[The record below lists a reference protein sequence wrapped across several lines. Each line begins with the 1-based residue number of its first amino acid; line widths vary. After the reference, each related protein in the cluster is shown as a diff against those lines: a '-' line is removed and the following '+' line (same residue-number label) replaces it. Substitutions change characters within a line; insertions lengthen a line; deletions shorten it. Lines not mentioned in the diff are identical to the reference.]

1 MDGVFLQQATGEE
14 IDAYIRELWPQI
26 QGREMSVVVPSLIMV
41 LLSAQDPEISQ
52 ERLIEGVK
60 EVSGFISMYL
70 AGAGVAH

>member
-1 MDGVFLQQATGEE
+1 
-14 IDAYIRELWPQI
+14 
-26 QGREMSVVVPSLIMV
+26 VVVPSLIMV